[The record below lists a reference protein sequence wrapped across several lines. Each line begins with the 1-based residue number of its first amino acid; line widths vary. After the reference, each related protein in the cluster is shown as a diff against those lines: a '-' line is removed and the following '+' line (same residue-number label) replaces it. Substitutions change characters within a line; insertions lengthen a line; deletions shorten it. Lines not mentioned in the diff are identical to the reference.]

1 MHSGRNGKKMKVLF
15 FYPNEYIG
23 PEMTVYAQ
31 IIRHLDRTRF
41 EPYLALNEEAGGDL
55 KLSEADGV
63 TIKRWKFGFGLRG
76 GVGQALRSGARL
88 PVSIASLA
96 KYMRRERI
104 DILQCSAV
112 PRVGTLA
119 LLLARLSGAKLLLHY
134 HVIPG
139 RYAGLRG
146 FTERLAARHADR
158 AVAVSQFMA
167 DRVRQH
173 TPGIAVDV
181 VANGVDCQRFHPAVD
196 GRKIRKEY
204 EIADDEV
211 LVLQLARIIQQKR
224 QEDTI
229 RAFSLARRQVPNL
242 RLLLVGWEDPR
253 YDGPFAGYKAELE
266 HIRAQANL
274 GDSLIIAEAR
284 PEAPE
289 LVAACD
295 IVAMP
300 SIEDAWNLA
309 VTEAMA
315 GGKPV
320 IGTDSGGIPEQ
331 IVEGVT
337 GFLVPVKSPEELA
350 QRMVTLARDPDLRMR
365 FGQAGRRRAE
375 LQFNETHVASGFAST
390 YQTIDELSAISRQQS
405 AVSYRPSAFN
415 KPPRHQGHQEHQGN

>member
-1 MHSGRNGKKMKVLF
+1 MHGGRYIKKMKVLF
-15 FYPNEYIG
+15 FYPNEFIG

-41 EPYLALNEEAGGDL
+41 EPYLALNDEAEGDI

-63 TIKRWKFGFGLRG
+63 TIKRWKFGYGFRG
-76 GVGQALRSGARL
+76 GTAQALRSGTRL
-88 PVSIASLA
+88 PISIASLA
-96 KYMRRERI
+96 RYIRRERI

-112 PRVGTLA
+112 PRVGALA
-119 LLLARLSGAKLLLHY
+119 LPLARLSGAKLLLHY

-146 FTERLAARHADR
+146 FAEGLAARHADR
-158 AVAVSQFMA
+158 AVAVSHFMA
-167 DRVRQH
+167 DRVRTH
-173 TPGIAVDV
+173 TPDVAVDV
-181 VANGVDCQRFHPAVD
+181 VANGVDCERFHPGID
-196 GRKIRKEY
+196 GSKIRQEY
-204 EIADDEV
+204 GIKDDEV

-242 RLLLVGWEDPR
+242 RLLVVGWEDPR
-253 YDGPFAGYKAELE
+253 YNGPFAGYSAELE
-266 HIRAQANL
+266 HLRAQENL
-274 GDSLIIAEAR
+274 GDSLVIADAR

-320 IGTDSGGIPEQ
+320 IGTESGGIPEQ

-337 GFLVPVKSPEELA
+337 GFLVPVQSPEVLA
-350 QRMVTLARDPDLRMR
+350 ERMVTLAQDPDLRVR
-365 FGQAGRRRAE
+365 FGLAGRRRAE
-375 LQFNETHVASGFAST
+375 LQFNETYVASGFAST
-390 YQTIDELSAISRQQS
+390 YRAM
-405 AVSYRPSAFN
+405 AGA
-415 KPPRHQGHQEHQGN
+415 PRNRNMRHALEVPATSKD